1 MSWMKCCTRS
11 FRLIVPLVSAL
22 ALTACGG
29 GGGSAA
35 ATADPPAEDPPDSP
49 GPTRPPAPETNLTS
63 TPPQLTRDNDANFE
77 FSSPAEG
84 ASFELRIDDDDFAVV
99 TSPHS
104 VNNLDDGE
112 HTVAVR
118 AIVDGTPDPTPASY
132 TWTVDTTAPNTRL
145 LNTPPSRTTQTSAN
159 VEFES
164 DEDGVTFEA
173 SVDGS
178 AFQSATSPLSI
189 GSVSLGDHTVRLRA
203 TDRAGNV
210 EEAVVEHRWTVVAPT
225 GDTTP
230 PNTELTSSAP
240 QSPTVRRTASFSFSA
255 SESGSVFEGSLND
268 EAFHL
273 ITSPF
278 QLTDAPDG
286 ENTFRIRAID
296 ASGNVDPTPVSVS
309 WTVDATPPETTAEGG
324 PSGAVAA
331 NNATITF
338 SANEQGARFEGR
350 LDNQSYR
357 TVTSPVQL
365 TNLAQGSHKYEV
377 RAIDALGNT
386 DNSPLTFNW
395 TVDTQ
400 GPNTTLSDRPSDI
413 TKENSATFA
422 FTSNDSA
429 ATFELKLDDGDYV
442 TVSSPASLNE
452 LADGAHTVLIRARDA
467 AGNVDATP
475 ASHSWRVDNSAPEV
489 AITFPTPVGLTDA
502 TQIAVTGTASDA
514 GGVAAVRVNGIAATT
529 SNDFARWTATVSL
542 NAGTNELTVTAEDE
556 AGNNDTAQ
564 VSLKVSPNL
573 FANPDRI
580 ALDRA
585 NNRALVVDDTRIIAL
600 DMNSGARAIFADASN
615 GSGPVLLRPRGIAVD
630 SSNGRLIVA
639 DGQLRALVAVNLSS
653 RARTIL
659 SDANTGS
666 GPTLGSPQGLAL
678 DASGTTA
685 YIVDSSSA
693 IRGIVAVNLQTGAR
707 TVLTGTE
714 VGEGPTFQLPMD
726 VALDS
731 ASNRLLVTDLLIPDR
746 IMAVD
751 VASGSRSVFSDTS
764 TGSGSMIETAWRIA
778 VDSAAGRA
786 LVVDAG
792 RNAVV
797 AISLSNAARS
807 VVSDNGGS
815 GPKLVEPRG
824 IFVDSQADR
833 TLLAEA
839 GARTVV
845 AINNGTG
852 ARTRISDD
860 GIGAG
865 PTFGFV
871 EDLAFDPQNG
881 RIIALQNDP
890 YGLVS
895 VNLTNGNRAAALDNS
910 SGGGPQIARAYQ
922 IAVDSDANRVIA
934 LAENEADALP
944 RGIGLFAVNLDSGD
958 RAVLF
963 NDFRRLGEHYSS
975 PNTSDLALEN
985 GRALVAVPLNIPD
998 PSDPQIITNALDVVV
1013 TVPLASGNAS
1023 ELSGQGKGVDLSE
1036 GASGGLTIDAANNR
1050 LLVIDTT
1057 ARRLVAVNLS
1067 NGNRSTVPTG
1077 NSFQSPDGVAYD
1089 VLNKRPVVSDSG
1101 ADTVFAIGSNGQA
1114 QPLASNDRGR
1124 GPRFAAFKGISVDPQ
1139 TAMVLFYDIGLGA
1152 IVAVEPASGDRVIVS
1167 R

>member
-11 FRLIVPLVSAL
+11 FRFIVPLVPAL
-22 ALTACGG
+22 VLTACGG
-29 GGGSAA
+29 GGGGAA
-35 ATADPPAEDPPDSP
+35 ATSDPPATDPPDNP
-49 GPTRPPAPETNLTS
+49 GPTAPLAPETNLTS
-63 TPPQLTRDNDANFE
+63 TPPPLTRNNSAEFA
-77 FSSPAEG
+77 FSSPAAR
-84 ASFELRIDDDDFAVV
+84 ASFELRVDDSAFAVA
-99 TSPHS
+99 TSPHT

-112 HTVAVR
+112 HTIAVR
-118 AIVDGTPDPTPASY
+118 AIVDGAADPTPATY
-132 TWTVDTTAPNTRL
+132 TWTIDTTAPTTRL
-145 LNTPPSRTTQTSAN
+145 VNTPPSRTTQTTASI
-159 VEFES
+159 EFEG
-164 DEDGVTFEA
+164 DEDVATFEA
-173 SVDGS
+173 SVDGGP
-178 AFQSATSPLSI
+178 FQSATSPLSI

-210 EEAVVEHRWTVVAPT
+210 EAAVVEHRWTVIAAT

-230 PNTELTSSAP
+230 PNTELTSASP
-240 QSPTVRRTASFSFSA
+240 QSPTAQRTATFSFSA
-255 SESGSVFEGSLND
+255 SESGSIFEGSLNG

-273 ITSPF
+273 ITSPY
-278 QLTDAPDG
+278 QLNDVPDG
-286 ENTFRIRAID
+286 ENTFLVRAID
-296 ASGNVDPTPVSVS
+296 ASGNIDPTAVSAS
-309 WTVDATPPETTAEGG
+309 WTVDATPPETVAGGG

-331 NNATITF
+331 NSATITF
-338 SANEQGARFEGR
+338 SANEQGTRFEGR
-350 LDNQSYR
+350 LNNQPYR

-365 TNLAQGSHKYEV
+365 TNLAQGNHKYEV

-386 DNSPLTFNW
+386 DSSPLSFTW

-400 GPNTTLSDRPSDI
+400 APNTTLSGRPSDL
-413 TKENSATFA
+413 TKENSATFT

-429 ATFELKLDDGDYV
+429 ATFELKLDNGDYT

-452 LADGAHTVLIRARDA
+452 LADGSHTVLIRARDA
-467 AGNVDATP
+467 AGNIDATP
-475 ASHSWRVDNSAPEV
+475 ASHSWRVDNAAPEV

-502 TQIAVTGTASDA
+502 TQITVTGTASDA
-514 GGVAAVRVNGIAATT
+514 GGVAAVRVNGVAATT
-529 SNDFARWTATVSL
+529 SNNFARWTATVPL
-542 NAGTNELTVTAEDE
+542 NAGSNEITVTADDE

-564 VSLKVSPNL
+564 ASVKVSPNL

-585 NNRALVVDDTRIIAL
+585 NNRALVVDDTRIVAL
-600 DMNSGARAIFADASN
+600 DMNSGARTIFADADTGN
-615 GSGPVLLRPRGIAVD
+615 GPVLLRPRGLAVD
-630 SSNGRLIVA
+630 STNGRLIVA
-639 DGQLRALVAVNLSS
+639 DGQLRALLAINLNS

-659 SDANTGS
+659 SDASTGS
-666 GPTLGSPQGLAL
+666 GPVFGSPQGLAL
-678 DASGTTA
+678 DASGSTA
-685 YIVDSSSA
+685 YVLDSSSA

-707 TVLTGTE
+707 TVLTGTD
-714 VGEGPTFQLPMD
+714 VGEGPTFQVPQD

-731 ASNRLLVTDLLIPDR
+731 AGNRLLVTDLLIPDR
-746 IMAVD
+746 ITAVEI
-751 VASGSRSVFSDTS
+751 STGNRSVFSDAS
-764 TGSGSMIETAWRIA
+764 TGTGTIIESAWRVA
-778 VDSAAGRA
+778 VDAAAGRA
-786 LVVDAG
+786 LVVDSG
-792 RNAVV
+792 RNAVIAV
-797 AISLSNAARS
+797 NLSDAARS
-807 VVSDNGGS
+807 VFSDNGGS

-824 IFVDSQADR
+824 VFVDSQANR

-839 GARTVV
+839 GVRTVL

-871 EDLAFDPQNG
+871 EDLAIDPQNG

-895 VNLTNGNRAAALDNS
+895 VNLSNGNRAAALDNS
-910 SGGGPQIARAYQ
+910 SGGGPQIARAYH
-922 IAVDSDANRVIA
+922 IAVDPNSNRVIA
-934 LAENEADALP
+934 LAENEAEAQP
-944 RGIGLFAVNLDSGD
+944 RGVGLFAVNLDSGE

-963 NDFRRLGEHYSS
+963 DDFRRLGANYGS
-975 PNTSDLALEN
+975 PDTSDLALEN

-1013 TVPLASGNAS
+1013 TVPLTGGNAG

-1036 GASGGLTIDAANNR
+1036 SGSGGLAVDAANNR
-1050 LLVIDTT
+1050 LLVIDTSQ
-1057 ARRLVAVNLS
+1057 RRLVAVNLS
-1067 NGNRSTVPTG
+1067 NGDRSTVPTG
-1077 NSFQSPDGVAYD
+1077 NAFQSPDGIAYD
-1089 VLNKRPVVSDSG
+1089 VLNNRPVVSDSG

-1114 QPLASNDRGR
+1114 QSLASNERGR
-1124 GPRFAAFKGISVDPQ
+1124 GPRLAAFKGISVDPR